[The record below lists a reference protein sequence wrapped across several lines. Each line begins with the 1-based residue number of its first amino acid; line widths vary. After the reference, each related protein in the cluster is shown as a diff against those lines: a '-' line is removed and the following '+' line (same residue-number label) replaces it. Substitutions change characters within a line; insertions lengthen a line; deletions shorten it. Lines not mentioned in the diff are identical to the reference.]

1 MSAWPSQPKPLSIRR
16 LDIRMALWFGCL
28 ICVLVVQGVAVAQS
42 YIWAAPLLCVLV
54 VLVAI
59 DIPVVPFLT
68 LVLLFRVL
76 SDDSLSSVNGRH
88 TGSLNVSAAIA
99 FMFILIGVGLVLRR
113 RQGLWPLAAAT
124 IFLCIWTAI
133 AVSTNGASTET
144 IREGAREGSIVALAA
159 IVYNSRGVLNLSV
172 VTRIVQLVGILSAL
186 LALYQLAT
194 HTGQDVVG
202 QIRSNGTFVHPNGAA
217 MYFAIATT
225 ASLWRYLDYGHRRFD
240 AFFTGIFAAAT
251 VSTFSLT
258 GLAGLLAMLTA
269 FGFSRPGSFR
279 LKAGAFTVAVLIA
292 IGFLATPLGAER
304 INQESST
311 QVNSGS
317 AQNAK
322 ANTSFAWRIDKWREL
337 IPKWEQSPF
346 VGHGLGTTLTEE
358 YASEGV
364 SENGTIGSVPHNE
377 YLRYLVETGIIGLII
392 LLYAVTFL
400 IRYLARK
407 RNTPGTH
414 NAGAL
419 GLAIVAGCLVNALAD
434 NTFLYI
440 TTGYAAALILGA
452 TLSSLG
458 STAPQQAADV
468 HQAISA

>member
-1 MSAWPSQPKPLSIRR
+1 MNAWPSQPRPLSNRR
-16 LDIRMALWFGCL
+16 FDTRTALWLGCL
-28 ICVLVVQGVAVAQS
+28 VCVLVVQGMAVTQS

-59 DIPVVPFLT
+59 DIPVIPFLT

-88 TGSLNVSAAIA
+88 TGSLNLSAAIA

-113 RQGLWPLAAAT
+113 RQGLWPLTAAT
-124 IFLCIWTAI
+124 LFLCVWTAI

-144 IREGAREGSIVALAA
+144 IREGAREGSMVALAA
-159 IVYNSRGVLNLSV
+159 IVYNSRGLLSLSV
-172 VTRIVQLVGILSAL
+172 VTRIVQLVGILSAF

-225 ASLWRYLDYGHRRFD
+225 ASLWRYLDDSHHRLD

-258 GLAGLLAMLTA
+258 GLAGLLGMLMA
-269 FGFSRPGSFR
+269 FGLFRPGSFR
-279 LKAGAFTVAVLIA
+279 LKASAFTVAVLII

-304 INQESST
+304 LNQESST
-311 QVNSGS
+311 QVSPGS

-337 IPKWEQSPF
+337 IPKWEQAPF

-358 YASEGV
+358 YASEGT

-377 YLRYLVETGIIGLII
+377 YLRYLVETGAIGLII
-392 LLYAVTFL
+392 LLCAVGVL
-400 IRYLARK
+400 VRYLAQR
-407 RNTPGTH
+407 RNIPGTR

-419 GLAIVAGCLVNALAD
+419 GLAIVVGCLVNALAD

-452 TLSSLG
+452 VLSSL
-458 STAPQQAADV
+458 SRKAPRQTTDA